1 MKYCIIVYDI
11 LDDDDDDNDE
21 DDDDEDDD
29 EDDEDNEEEEEH
41 LYMTEDEDD
50 LFQDLLEL
58 PHPTEHAPLPLP
70 LTASNVTY
78 QSTPR
83 SVTPPAHT
91 HAEDSNGSTSATQRF
106 VF

>member
-1 MKYCIIVYDI
+1 MYDI
-11 LDDDDDDNDE
+11 IDDDDDDDNDE
-21 DDDDEDDD
+21 DEEDDEDDN
-29 EDDEDNEEEEEH
+29 EDDVDDEEEEEEH

-58 PHPTEHAPLPLP
+58 PHPTEPALPLP
-70 LTASNVTY
+70 TSNVTY

-91 HAEDSNGSTSATQRF
+91 HTEDRNGSTSATHRF
-106 VF
+106 VL